1 MCTKADVIF
10 TVSKEF
16 IPDLQPYGKP
26 LLYVPHGIPSDD
38 FMASETPQK
47 IKNLL
52 PKDYILY
59 VGTVDFRL
67 DYQLID
73 TLLCTFPEMKFVFV
87 GPNQRPDDSIFRKLF
102 ETSVPSNLLILPP
115 VHFKDLKYYI
125 SHSLACLA
133 PMNPK
138 AHGNNISHHKIFQ
151 YLAWGKPVFSCV
163 FSEYLQFGELLY
175 MDDNHQGIVDKLD
188 LFLKVGEDKSLKE
201 KRIEKAS
208 EMKFENHLKSIE
220 QFLNDHP
227 KLK

>member
-73 TLLCTFPEMKFVFV
+73 TLLCTFPEMSAPINDLMIVYLE
-87 GPNQRPDDSIFRKLF
+87 SYSKL
-102 ETSVPSNLLILPP
+102 
-115 VHFKDLKYYI
+115 
-125 SHSLACLA
+125 
-133 PMNPK
+133 
-138 AHGNNISHHKIFQ
+138 
-151 YLAWGKPVFSCV
+151 
-163 FSEYLQFGELLY
+163 
-175 MDDNHQGIVDKLD
+175 
-188 LFLKVGEDKSLKE
+188 LFL
-201 KRIEKAS
+201 
-208 EMKFENHLKSIE
+208 
-220 QFLNDHP
+220 QTY
-227 KLK
+227 